1 MLIKCFCSGKH
12 SEYVRCFSVR
22 LLLHAPEGWWEMK
35 ESANSAAFHWSMLLW
50 PGARSGIAVRH
61 SGLNRWTWWSIHWSI
76 DRCCRWPLC
85 SAKDDGIDIDA
96 LAAEIEGA
104 GASKETK
111 GKKKKKGAKKE
122 DFEYETTPPLSLYPP
137 SLYLMLQKVH
147 TINLILVMVIFVIS
161 HKLSLFSFLGEMWKR
176 F

>member
-1 MLIKCFCSGKH
+1 MFLFWKAQWICEVFFCPLAAPRARGLMGNERECK
-12 SEYVRCFSVR
+12 FSSFSLVHVVVTR
-22 LLLHAPEGWWEMK
+22 STG
-35 ESANSAAFHWSMLLW
+35 
-50 PGARSGIAVRH
+50 SGIAGWIDEPDGAFIDR
-61 SGLNRWTWWSIHWSI
+61 SI